1 MCGVATIM
9 VEGENC
15 EFSCF
20 LLLCWT
26 YYLIYTLDTQVETVF
41 FIMSSF
47 TKESFRKIYQLSVVF
62 LLSYE
67 EKMLINKLDKLSTFL
82 SWMPRFKKI
91 PN

>member
-1 MCGVATIM
+1 MVVERREFFLCGVATIM

-47 TKESFRKIYQLSVVF
+47 TKERFRKIYQLSVVF
-62 LLSYE
+62 CYRTR
-67 EKMLINKLDKLSTFL
+67 KNAY
-82 SWMPRFKKI
+82 
-91 PN
+91 